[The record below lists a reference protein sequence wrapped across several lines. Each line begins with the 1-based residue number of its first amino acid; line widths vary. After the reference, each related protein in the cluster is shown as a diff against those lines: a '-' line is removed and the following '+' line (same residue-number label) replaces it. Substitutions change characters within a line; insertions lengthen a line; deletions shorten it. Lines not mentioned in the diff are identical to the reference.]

1 MSISLDKVWKV
12 LRQVPGDLGQL
23 VKDVRAFLRALLT
36 HDTVDLALGG
46 LFAEST
52 LAQRG
57 RPNRYAV
64 TISSA
69 RPDLQDVTLTVD
81 IYAADYA
88 ADPGV
93 GHHAY
98 FAKRLWARPMAS
110 TRVDVEYDW
119 EKTAVFSVR
128 SPPASAGDFWRGS
141 FDTPTR
147 YSVSAILRDSSGNVV
162 DCLTVYQEL
171 AP

>member
-1 MSISLDKVWKV
+1 M
-12 LRQVPGDLGQL
+12 PGD
-23 VKDVRAFLRALLT
+23 VRRVVEDTRTFLRALLT

-64 TISSA
+64 TISSV

-81 IYAADYA
+81 IHAT
-88 ADPGV
+88 DPGA

-98 FAKRLWARPMAS
+98 FAKRLRARPMAS

-119 EKTAVFSVR
+119 ETRAGFSVD
-128 SPPASAGDFWRGS
+128 SAPAPADDFWRGS
-141 FDTPTR
+141 FAPPAR
-147 YSVSAILRDSSGNVV
+147 YSVSAILRDSRGNVL
-162 DCLTVYQEL
+162 DRLTVYQEL